1 MRSGK
6 RALAG
11 VAAGALA
18 LGALTIAS
26 APAASA
32 KPSIKP
38 KATKTATVT
47 AVRATGVTSPLSIPE
62 AKMSWTGAGSFT
74 NASGLNVLR
83 LTTAPTATAILTV
96 DDSTGT
102 GDDTATLGQTATA
115 IDFTSGDDSSVR
127 FNVDTAGTYVGSIAN
142 GTDTVSFSF
151 ATAGAPTSM
160 TLTPAT
166 QTVLV
171 GATADVTITLKDAAG
186 NTTQP
191 QTVDSVTLVSSG
203 DDTVGTTPLTGAKG
217 GALQYGTFDDT
228 IRTQTAGTSTL
239 TATPLGTLPGSGVTA
254 QTASLVKSGTVSN
267 VPVIGIGVTTPANAV
282 NAGTNPTARASYVP
296 EGTTSLV
303 VTIDDTTG
311 AAAGNALRFEAVLGA
326 GGTINGAAATALAP
340 QYFDVTTNASKKATI
355 SLTVGGA
362 GVLAGSSL
370 TLTQV
375 NVTDAAVA
383 SGGVDVIRWQTPAVQ
398 PANIVPTPTTALA
411 ALGAT
416 TPITVQVDDSFGV
429 DQAGW
434 TVTAYR
440 TSVSPANFLSSGVT
454 NSAGAASVTVKPLS
468 TVVNLGT
475 ETYVYTAQPPVGAP
489 VTGSTS
495 TTITYTTSGGIT
507 SLSVANG
514 AGATVCSNTS
524 CTLTTYPTIL
534 VPSSGIVSGT
544 ASAGIY
550 TVSSGTVTT
559 AATTNMMTFTP
570 TTSPVNTVTVTVPE
584 GVKVSKTLPTS
595 TTLWNSGGQSA
606 SVTSGSA
613 VYVWSTKT
621 GTHDITVTSGGLSVT
636 NKLRV
641 VNRNTDAYNIAIS
654 PPTQTLATGGFGT
667 ATIAITDVFGNPVAG
682 TTDDSGAV
690 TVTASGDVL
699 LGGFTASQTVTTGAA
714 GTGTVTL
721 IAGNA
726 AGTGSLAVTPLTGTL
741 VPAWQTSYTPPTG
754 ASAPVTSAA
763 ATITVSGGTATKSIT
778 ITGSRTTVSGKPGI
792 EVDGVTTGIEDG
804 KTVIPYFRF
813 PGETSY
819 AQGTARPVITDDE
832 FSWTRKTG
840 KKIYVYVT
848 NDDGAVT
855 SNRIIIAAN

>member
-1 MRSGK
+1 MRTGK

-18 LGALTIAS
+18 LGMLSIAGAS
-26 APAASA
+26 TATAA
-32 KPSIKP
+32 KSIKP
-38 KATKTATVT
+38 KATKTATVS

-115 IDFTSGDDSSVR
+115 INFTSGDDSSVR

-191 QTVDSVTLVSSG
+191 QTVDSVTLASSG

-228 IRTQTAGTSTL
+228 VRTQTAGTSTL

-282 NAGTNPTARASYVP
+282 NAGTNPTARTSFVP
-296 EGTTSLV
+296 EGTTTLV
-303 VTIDDTTG
+303 VTVDDTTG
-311 AAAGNALRFEAVLGA
+311 AAAGNALRFQASLSGA
-326 GGTINGAAATALAP
+326 GTVNGVNTLVDEL
-340 QYFDVTTNASKKATI
+340 FIDVTTNASKKATI

-362 GVLAGSSL
+362 GVIAGSAL

-375 NVTDAAVA
+375 NVADAVVA
-383 SGGVDVIRWQTPAVQ
+383 SGGVDVINWQTPAVQ

-411 ALGAT
+411 ALGAS

-440 TSVSPANFLSSGVT
+440 GTVSGPNFLSSGVT
-454 NSAGAASVTVKPLS
+454 NSAGSASVTVSPLS

-475 ETYVYTAQPPVGAP
+475 ETYVYTAQPPVGA
-489 VTGSTS
+489 VVNGSVS
-495 TTITYTTSGGIT
+495 TTVTYTTSGGIT

-514 AGATVCSNTS
+514 ASATACSNSS
-524 CTLTTYPTIL
+524 CTLATYPTIL
-534 VPSSGIVSGT
+534 VPSSGVVSAV

-550 TVSSGTVTT
+550 TVASGTVTT

-584 GVKVSKTLPTS
+584 GVKVSSTLPTA
-595 TTLWNSGGQSA
+595 TTLWSAGAQTA
-606 SVTSGSA
+606 SVTSGSP

-621 GTHDITVTSGGLSVT
+621 GTHNITVASGGLSVT

-641 VNRNTDAYNIAIS
+641 VNRNTDAYNIAVS
-654 PPTQTLATGGFGT
+654 PATQTLATGGFGT
-667 ATIAITDVFGNPVAG
+667 ATVTITDVFGNIVAG
-682 TTDDSGAV
+682 TSDDSGAV
-690 TVTASGDVL
+690 TVAASGEIL
-699 LGGFTASQTVTTGAA
+699 LGGFTASQTVRTGTA

-721 IAGNA
+721 IAGNT
-726 AGTGSLAVTPLTGTL
+726 AGAGLLTVTPLSGTL

-754 ASAPVTSAA
+754 APAPVTSAS
-763 ATITVSGGTATKSIT
+763 ATITVGEGPVTKSIT
-778 ITGSRTTVSGKPGI
+778 ISGSRTTVGGKPGI
-792 EVDGVTTGIEDG
+792 EVDGITVGFENG

-819 AQGTARPVITDDE
+819 TEGTARPVITDDE
-832 FSWTRKTG
+832 FTWTRKTG
-840 KKIYVYVT
+840 KKFYAYVT
-848 NDDGAVT
+848 SDDGAVQ
-855 SNRIIIAAN
+855 SNRVIIDAN